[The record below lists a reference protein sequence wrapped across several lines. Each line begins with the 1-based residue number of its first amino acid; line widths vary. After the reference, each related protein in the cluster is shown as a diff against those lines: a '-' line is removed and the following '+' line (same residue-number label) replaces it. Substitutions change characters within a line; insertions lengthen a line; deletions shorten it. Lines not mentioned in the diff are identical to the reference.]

1 MLAPPTSPLF
11 PPGLRVALFS
21 GNYNY
26 VRDGAN
32 QSLNRLVAFLERHG
46 VPVRV
51 YSPTID
57 PPAFPPAGTLIS
69 VPSVPVPRRPEY
81 RIALGLPAKIR
92 RDVEAFA
99 PTLIH
104 LSAPDLL
111 GWGALALAERLRI
124 PAVASFHTRFETYLR
139 YYGLG
144 WLEPFVIARLRRFYG
159 RCQAV
164 LAPSES
170 MAAEIHAQRLSE
182 NVRIWSRGVDRAL
195 YNPDRRD
202 LGWRRGLGID
212 DAEPVVAFVGR
223 LVLEKGLEAFAGT
236 LDALRAQGVPH
247 RALVVGDGPERAWMQ
262 QRLPSAVFAGFQ
274 TGEALARAY
283 ASSDIFLNPSVT
295 ETFGNVTLEAMA
307 SGVPAVC
314 ADATGARSLVRHG
327 TTGFLV
333 PPREPDGFVAPVRQL
348 LTEPA
353 LRADMAAA
361 SVAASADFTWDA
373 IMLGVVDAYRDALA
387 A

>member
-57 PPAFPPAGTLIS
+57 PPAFPPTGTLIS

-144 WLEPFVIARLRRFYG
+144 WLEPFVITRLRRFYG

-223 LVLEKGLEAFAGT
+223 LVLEKGLEAFAST

>member
-57 PPAFPPAGTLIS
+57 PPAFPPTGTLIS

>member
-57 PPAFPPAGTLIS
+57 PPAFPPTGTLIS

-223 LVLEKGLEAFAGT
+223 LVLEKGLEAFAST

>member
-223 LVLEKGLEAFAGT
+223 LVLEKGLEAFAST

>member
-1 MLAPPTSPLF
+1 MF

-57 PPAFPPAGTLIS
+57 PPAFPPTGTLIS

-236 LDALRAQGVPH
+236 LDALRAQDVPH

>member
-57 PPAFPPAGTLIS
+57 PPAFPPTGTLIS

-223 LVLEKGLEAFAGT
+223 LVLEKGLEAFAST

-353 LRADMAAA
+353 LRADMATA

>member
-11 PPGLRVALFS
+11 APALRVALFS

-57 PPAFPPAGTLIS
+57 PPAFPPSGTLIS

-81 RIALGLPAKIR
+81 RIALGLPAKVR
-92 RDVEAFA
+92 RDVEAFG

-111 GWGALALAERLRI
+111 GWGALGLAEKLGI

-159 RCQAV
+159 RCHAV
-164 LAPSES
+164 LAPSDS
-170 MAAEIHAQRLSE
+170 MAEEIRAQRLSQ

-195 YNPDRRD
+195 FTPARRD

-212 DAEPVVAFVGR
+212 DRELAVTFVGR
-223 LVLEKGLEAFAGT
+223 LVLEKGLEVFAST
-236 LDALRAQGVPH
+236 LDALRAQEVPH
-247 RALVVGDGPERAWMQ
+247 RALIVGDGPERAWMQ
-262 QRLPSAVFAGFQ
+262 QRLPHAVFAGFL
-274 TGEALARAY
+274 TGEDLARAY

-307 SGVPAVC
+307 CGLPAVC

-327 TTGFLV
+327 ETGFLV
-333 PPREPDGFVAPVRQL
+333 SPTETLGFVPPVRQL
-348 LTEPA
+348 LTEPQ
-353 LRADMAAA
+353 LRADMGAA
-361 SVAASADFTWDA
+361 SVAASADFGWDA
-373 IMLGVVDAYRDALA
+373 IMLGVADAYRAALSA
-387 A
+387 

>member
-57 PPAFPPAGTLIS
+57 PPAFPPTGTLIS

-236 LDALRAQGVPH
+236 LDALRAQDVPH

>member
-11 PPGLRVALFS
+11 PPVLRVALFS

-57 PPAFPPAGTLIS
+57 PPAFPPTGTLIS

-223 LVLEKGLEAFAGT
+223 LVLEKGLEAFAST

-353 LRADMAAA
+353 LRADMATA

>member
-1 MLAPPTSPLF
+1 MLAPPTSTLF

-159 RCQAV
+159 RCHAV

-202 LGWRRGLGID
+202 LGWRRSLGID

-333 PPREPDGFVAPVRQL
+333 PPHEPDGFVGPVRQL

-373 IMLGVVDAYRDALA
+373 IMLGVVDAYRDARA

>member
-1 MLAPPTSPLF
+1 MF

-57 PPAFPPAGTLIS
+57 PPAFPPTGTLIS

-144 WLEPFVIARLRRFYG
+144 WLEPFVITRLRRFYG

-223 LVLEKGLEAFAGT
+223 LVLEKGLEAFAST

-274 TGEALARAY
+274 TGEALARAH

-333 PPREPDGFVAPVRQL
+333 PPHEPDGFVAPVRQL

>member
-1 MLAPPTSPLF
+1 MLAPPVSPLF
-11 PPGLRVALFS
+11 APTLRVALFS

-57 PPAFPPAGTLIS
+57 PPAFAPAGTLIS
-69 VPSVPVPRRPEY
+69 VPSIPVPRRPEY
-81 RIALGLPAKIR
+81 RIALGLPAHIR
-92 RDVEAFA
+92 RDVEAFG

-111 GWGALALAERLRI
+111 GWGALALAEKLGI

-144 WLEPFVIARLRRFYG
+144 WLEPFIIARLRRFYG
-159 RCQAV
+159 RCHAV
-164 LAPSES
+164 LAPSDS
-170 MAAEIHAQRLSE
+170 MAEEIRAQALSS

-195 YNPDRRD
+195 YHPGRRD
-202 LGWRRGLGID
+202 MGWRRRLGIAD
-212 DAEPVVAFVGR
+212 TDLAVAFVGR
-223 LVLEKGLEAFAGT
+223 LVLEKGLEVFAAT

-247 RALVVGDGPERAWMQ
+247 RALIIGDGPERAWMQ
-262 QRLPSAVFAGFQ
+262 NRLPDAVFTGFL
-274 TGEALARAY
+274 TAEDLARAY
-283 ASSDIFLNPSVT
+283 ASSDVFLNPSIT

-307 SGVPAVC
+307 CGVPAVC
-314 ADATGARSLVRHG
+314 ADATGARSLVNHAQ
-327 TTGFLV
+327 TGFLV
-333 PPREPDGFVAPVRQL
+333 PPAEPLGFVAPVRRL

-361 SVAASADFTWDA
+361 SVAASANFTWDA
-373 IMLGVVDAYRDALA
+373 IMLGVADAYRAALPA
-387 A
+387 